1 MNEGYVDLIGFEKP
15 RPGGLTSRSK
25 LTLTY
30 WKKATFC
37 LKKQNKNH
45 KTRTNMWLSVTAES
59 PASLSCV
66 FYSFSRFDT
75 PDSNDVVPV
84 ERACQNWTGNWCEA
98 ENPLNQKTGTNI
110 RTSQCSKEAEK
121 IFSAPPLQQIPN
133 YPKTFLSSVKC
144 LTETK
149 SVCTS
154 QLPAFPDFS
163 SSNSY
168 LLTRSCGIFLTM
180 EDIY

>member
-59 PASLSCV
+59 PASLSRV
-66 FYSFSRFDT
+66 FYSFSASTRLIQT
-75 PDSNDVVPV
+75 TLCLWKGRV
-84 ERACQNWTGNWCEA
+84 RTGKWCEA

-110 RTSQCSKEAEK
+110 RTSQCSKEAKK
-121 IFSAPPLQQIPN
+121 IFSASPLQQIPN
-133 YPKTFLSSVKC
+133 YPKTFLSTAKC

-163 SSNSY
+163 SSNSD